1 MKGPLPVLLKAQG
14 RRKKMSEKKKLSYSK
29 AIRELEQIINEIE
42 TETIDVDLLTEKVKR
57 ASALITFCKGNLKT
71 TEEEVKKALSEIEA
85 KPGEEVAGDP
95 EQNIGE
101 PF

>member
-1 MKGPLPVLLKAQG
+1 
-14 RRKKMSEKKKLSYSK
+14 MSEKKKLSYSK

-71 TEEEVKKALSEIEA
+71 TEEEVKKALSEIQE